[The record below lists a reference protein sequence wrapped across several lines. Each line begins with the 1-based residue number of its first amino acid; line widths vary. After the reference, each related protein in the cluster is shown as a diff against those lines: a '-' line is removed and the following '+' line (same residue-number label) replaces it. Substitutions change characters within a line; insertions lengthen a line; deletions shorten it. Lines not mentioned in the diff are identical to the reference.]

1 MENLEKLEIRLL
13 DRPELVMLLFYTFIM
28 VLGFT
33 MLMPLV
39 AVYFVSE
46 IKLAAAAV
54 GIALAVRQFTQQG
67 LTIFG
72 GMLADKFGIKP
83 MIAAGVLLRA
93 IGFLSLASVSSIPA
107 LFTALILAALG
118 GALFEAPYQ
127 AAIISL
133 TKENERQHFY
143 LISNLVVGIATTM
156 GPLLGA
162 LLLYFDFGLVCYA
175 AGGCFLVNF
184 FIALLWLPAIQP
196 TEPKPEEGG
205 EKRWDMLRK
214 DRTFILFT
222 LLMMG
227 YWFLSVQINISFP
240 LMAEKITS
248 SKESVGIMYGLSAAI
263 TVILQYPL
271 VRWLERYLNAQQI
284 LVAGI
289 VIMSISTLLMMF
301 ASQSFSQFLLLIAF
315 FSVGALMT
323 RPTQQ
328 TITAQLANSKA
339 IATYIG
345 FSSLSLAIGGGFGNF
360 IGGWLYDQTLSS
372 ASTHGLWI
380 HTSWVVFSLSGLLSA
395 LGLRFLLRPK
405 HISV

>member
-1 MENLEKLEIRLL
+1 MDNVEKLEVRLSS
-13 DRPELVMLLFYTFIM
+13 RPELTMLLSYTFVM

-46 IKLAAAAV
+46 IGLAAAAV
-54 GIALAVRQFTQQG
+54 GVALAVRQFTQQG

-72 GMLADKFGIKP
+72 GMLADRFGIKP

-93 IGFLSLASVSSIPA
+93 VGFLSLASVSSIPA
-107 LFTALILAALG
+107 LFIALILAALG

-127 AAIISL
+127 ASIISL

-143 LISNLVVGIATTM
+143 LISNLVVGVATTL

-162 LLLYFDFGLVCYA
+162 ALLYFDFELVCYV

-196 TEPKPEEGG
+196 REVKPEEGE

-214 DRTFILFT
+214 DTTFILFT

-240 LMAEKITS
+240 LMAEKITNS
-248 SKESVGIMYGLSAAI
+248 QESVGIMYALSAVI
-263 TVILQYPL
+263 TVVLQYPL
-271 VRWLERYLNAQQI
+271 VRWLERYLNTRQI
-284 LVAGI
+284 LITGM
-289 VIMSISTLLMMF
+289 VIMSISTLLMMT
-301 ASQSFSQFLLLIAF
+301 ASSSFSQFLLLIAL

-328 TITAQLANSKA
+328 TITAKLANRKA
-339 IATYIG
+339 IATYMG
-345 FSSLSLAIGGGFGNF
+345 FSALSLAFGGGLGNF
-360 IGGWLYDQTLSS
+360 TGGWLYDLALAQTSDS
-372 ASTHGLWI
+372 ALWV
-380 HTSWVVFSLSGLLSA
+380 HTPWVVFAISGLLSA
-395 LGLRFLLRPK
+395 LGLRALLK
-405 HISV
+405 SKDTSD